1 MNTRPLQIALLAL
14 LAACSAQPAPEPGP
28 PANARMT
35 VLPLALEPP
44 PVYALIGYRDRLELT
59 SQQVTQ
65 LDSIATSVQVANS
78 VLIDSLQSKA
88 VTTNRAPGVL
98 QINPSERP
106 LLQQIRDNT
115 RRAVDQVAEVLT
127 PAQETE
133 VCELYE
139 PDRAAMTPRQ
149 RREDPEDAFR
159 RGTSAA
165 RNDSS
170 LTVRAFSVWPWC
182 GRGEAR
188 DSTAGN
194 R

>member
-14 LAACSAQPAPEPGP
+14 LAACSAQPAPDTGP

-65 LDSIATSVQVANS
+65 LDSIATSVQTANS
-78 VLIDSLQSKA
+78 ALIDSLQAKA
-88 VTTNRAPGVL
+88 VTSNRAPGVL
-98 QINPSERP
+98 QVNPTERP
-106 LLQQIRDNT
+106 LLQEIRDNT
-115 RRAVDQVAEVLT
+115 RRAVDQVEEVLT
-127 PAQETE
+127 SAQETE

-139 PDRAAMTPRQ
+139 PDRPTVNRQ
-149 RREDPEDAFR
+149 RRPEPEDAFR
-159 RGTSAA
+159 RGVSSA

-170 LTVRAFSVWPWC
+170 LTVRGFSVWPWC
-182 GRGEAR
+182 NEDDGEAR
-188 DSTAGN
+188 DSTEN
-194 R
+194 

>member
-1 MNTRPLQIALLAL
+1 MNTRPLQIALLAAV
-14 LAACSAQPAPEPGP
+14 AACGAQPAPEPGP

-65 LDSIATSVQVANS
+65 LDSIATSVQSANS
-78 VLIDSLQSKA
+78 VLIDSLQAKA
-88 VTTNRAPGVL
+88 VTSNRAPGVL

-115 RRAVDQVAEVLT
+115 RRAVNQVAEVLT
-127 PAQETE
+127 PEQETE

-139 PDRAAMTPRQ
+139 PDRPAVTPRQ
-149 RREDPEDAFR
+149 RREEPEDAFR
-159 RGTSAA
+159 RGTSTA

-170 LTVRAFSVWPWC
+170 LTVRGFSVWPWC
-182 GRGEAR
+182 SDGGEAR
-188 DSTAGN
+188 DTTRS
-194 R
+194 